1 MKAALVS
8 SGIFY
13 CYIDDFYS
21 ANAEEIKHSALFG
34 EMYRYIDN
42 NVRLNV
48 NEMFNEA
55 LRATRI
61 EMADSEKKQFFH
73 RYIRTMQ
80 MSISDDG
87 DVVLEFK
94 RK

>member
-1 MKAALVS
+1 MKAALIS
-8 SGIFY
+8 SGIFF

-21 ANAEEIKHSALFG
+21 ANAEKIKHSTLFR
-34 EMYRYIDN
+34 EMYRYIN
-42 NVRLNV
+42 NHVQLNV
-48 NEMFNEA
+48 NEIFSEA

-61 EMADSEKKQFFH
+61 DMAAAEKKQFFH

-80 MSISDDG
+80 MLISDDG
-87 DVVLEFK
+87 NMMIEFK